1 LPALVIFALQ
11 CAKARPDIVHLNI
24 APRGSTYRKYLFW
37 LAARAC
43 GLKTVIHLHGGGY
56 DQFFRSQKPPLQRTI
71 RHFFCGSDHVVVM
84 GEKWKQFVQKEIGV
98 PGERISVIYNGVP
111 EPHASTE
118 LKGEPPLLAAMGL
131 VGEVKGTDVFI
142 KALTALPAP
151 VEWRAVIGGNG
162 EVEKYRSMA
171 EEAGLGSSINFLGW
185 VDEQDVNLWLNRAS
199 VFVQPSRVENQP
211 LAILEAFARGVPVI
225 ASSVGAIPEQVID
238 GETGLLVPP
247 NDAEALRAAIERLL
261 RSPDERKSMG
271 AAARERYQ
279 QHFSISRCARALEIV
294 YQALAQETAS
304 GVQQ

>member
-1 LPALVIFALQ
+1 
-11 CAKARPDIVHLNI
+11 
-24 APRGSTYRKYLFW
+24 
-37 LAARAC
+37 
-43 GLKTVIHLHGGGY
+43 
-56 DQFFRSQKPPLQRTI
+56 
-71 RHFFCGSDHVVVM
+71 
-84 GEKWKQFVQKEIGV
+84 
-98 PGERISVIYNGVP
+98 
-111 EPHASTE
+111 
-118 LKGEPPLLAAMGL
+118 
-131 VGEVKGTDVFI
+131 
-142 KALTALPAP
+142 
-151 VEWRAVIGGNG
+151 
-162 EVEKYRSMA
+162 
-171 EEAGLGSSINFLGW
+171 
-185 VDEQDVNLWLNRAS
+185 
-199 VFVQPSRVENQP
+199 VQPSRVENQP